1 MVLQLADAQ
10 HALKYAEE
18 RAARALAAKA
28 SYKEQ
33 SGCWATHTNKR
44 QTRNAL

>member
-1 MVLQLADAQ
+1 MALQLADAQ

-33 SGCWATHTNKR
+33 VGCSVLDLGPAAR
-44 QTRNAL
+44 

>member
-1 MVLQLADAQ
+1 MALQLADAQ
-10 HALKYAEE
+10 HALKHAEE

-33 SGCWATHTNKR
+33 VG
-44 QTRNAL
+44 